1 MPAPSR
7 GHKHERDWR
16 HVQLKQQ
23 RIGRER
29 EGSDEL
35 EVERT
40 FELSFATGT
49 DAGDNPRSEDE
60 REGDDLLDDESPTVA
75 FGDESDINQSW
86 TRRRL
91 LGSRPAVV
99 IVRLIADGDHA
110 VPKLLIEPRTDSS
123 RRMLGNLCDFLRDR
137 FGPAGREAFT
147 FDEWEALLGTRAV
160 SPTERL
166 VLLSRLSVA
175 GNHGFAHDSGTATPS
190 DLGLEHYSRKFAAL
204 PDGTAFSIGLLLAGG
219 KTGQKRRADSQADHP
234 FDRLAIGVRLL
245 ALARALRA
253 EAADGWIRKD
263 IDFRVLLRNEAAT
276 LLGTTMPALPERSV
290 SRLRELLKRHGLER
304 LFPNAPARKRAF
316 SQIAPEVE

>member
-1 MPAPSR
+1 MPARSR
-7 GHKHERDWR
+7 GHQHERDWR

-23 RIGRER
+23 RIERER

-40 FELSFATGT
+40 FEPSFGTGA
-49 DAGDNPRSEDE
+49 DAGENPRSEDE
-60 REGDDLLDDESPTVA
+60 QDGDDLLDDDSRSLPA
-75 FGDESDINQSW
+75 DDESDSHQSW

-99 IVRLIADGDHA
+99 IVQLTADGDHA
-110 VPKLLIEPRTDSS
+110 VPKPLIVPRTDPS

-137 FGPAGREAFT
+137 FGPVGREAFSVE
-147 FDEWEALLGTRAV
+147 DWAALLGTRAV

-175 GNHGFAHDSGTATPS
+175 GNHGFAHESGTATPS

-219 KTGQKRRADSQADHP
+219 KTGQKRRADRDSDHP

-263 IDFRVLLRNEAAT
+263 IDFRVLLRNEAAA
-276 LLGTTMPALPERSV
+276 LLATTMPALPERSV
-290 SRLRELLKRHGLER
+290 SRLRELLKRRGLER
-304 LFPNAPARKRAF
+304 LFPNAPARKRALA
-316 SQIAPEVE
+316 QNAPEVE